1 MNASRHR
8 VVVVGGG
15 FGGLFA
21 TRALSRAPVEVT
33 LIDRNGYHLFQP
45 LLYQVATGILSQ
57 GEIAKPLR
65 EILRRQ
71 ANASI
76 LLGEVDTIDLAART
90 VTSSVLDRTTTTPYD
105 SLILATGAT
114 HSYFGNDRF
123 AVEAPGLKSIDD
135 ALEIRG
141 RIFEAFEQADQ
152 ACDEAERGRHLTF
165 VVIGGGPTGIEMAGQ
180 IRELSQQSL
189 RRNFRHMDPSSAKV
203 VLLEAG
209 PVLLPTFGSQLSG
222 CTKRSLAGLGV
233 DVRVNA
239 KVVDVDSDAVTYERN
254 GALERVQATTKIWAA
269 GVRASPVGQLLTMA
283 SDATTNRSG
292 QVAVNSDC
300 SVAGH
305 PEVFVVGDLMAVP
318 GTPAVA
324 QVAIQSG
331 EYVART
337 ISRRLEGGA
346 PLDPFRYRDKGS
358 LATISRFR
366 AVASVRSFRSTGL
379 LAWLLW
385 LGVHLLSLCG
395 FANRAFVGL
404 HWALTFSSEQRAERA
419 ATPRQARHPGDRHP
433 REG

>member
-1 MNASRHR
+1 MSESRHR
-8 VVVVGGG
+8 VVIVGGG

-21 TRALSRAPVEVT
+21 TRALRRTAVEVT

-65 EILRRQ
+65 EILRHQ

-76 LLGEVDTIDLAART
+76 LLGEVDAIDLAART
-90 VTSSVLDRTTTTPYD
+90 VTSSVLDRSTTTPYD
-105 SLILATGAT
+105 SLVLATGAT
-114 HSYFGNDRF
+114 HSYFGNDGF

-141 RIFEAFEQADQ
+141 RIFEAFELADQ
-152 ACDEAERGRHLTF
+152 ACDEAERRRHLTF
-165 VVIGGGPTGIEMAGQ
+165 VVIGGGPTGVEMAGQ
-180 IRELSQQSL
+180 IRELARESL
-189 RRNFRHMDPSSAKV
+189 RGNFRHMDPASAKV

-209 PVLLPTFGSQLSG
+209 PVLLSTFGRRLSS
-222 CTKRSLAGLGV
+222 CTKRSLVDLGV

-239 KVVDVDSDAVTYERN
+239 KVVDVASDVVTYERD
-254 GALERVQATTKIWAA
+254 GVLERVQSTTKIWAA
-269 GVRASPVGQLLTMA
+269 GVRASPVGHLLTLG

-292 QVAVNSDC
+292 QVVVNADC
-300 SVAGH
+300 TVAGR

-337 ISRRLEGGA
+337 ISSRLEGRA
-346 PLDPFRYRDKGS
+346 HPAAFRYRDKGS

-366 AVASVRSFRSTGL
+366 AVASIRSFRFTGL
-379 LAWLLW
+379 PAWLLW

-419 ATPRQARHPGDRHP
+419 ATPHQARHPQKR
-433 REG
+433 